1 MPLLSTLHAIAP
13 AADPSAPGWQAWVQA
28 GAALLAVAV
37 AVAWLTARWLI
48 RRRAGCTGAADTR
61 PGPCG
66 KPPSGV
72 RPAGLQVL
80 QGPTNLPRAGDV

>member
-48 RRRAGCTGAADTR
+48 RRRAGCTG
-61 PGPCG
+61 G
-66 KPPSGV
+66 
-72 RPAGLQVL
+72 
-80 QGPTNLPRAGDV
+80 

>member
-48 RRRAGCTGAADTR
+48 RRRAAGGADTR